1 MIINYRNIQSE
12 DDWNWISKRADP
24 TLTENTKGIVAV
36 DTKVDRIVA
45 MAVFDTW
52 THNSVQIHWAI
63 DNPLIL
69 RHGFIQECFN
79 YVFNTCDKGIMLA
92 TIPSDNAKSLKLS
105 SHIGLDVVHTIK
117 DGFNKGV
124 DYILMEMRKENC
136 KWLKGVSNG

>member
-45 MAVFDTW
+45 MAVFDNW
-52 THNSVQIHWAI
+52 TDNSVNVHLAI
-63 DNPLIL
+63 DKPLVL
-69 RHGFIQECFN
+69 RHGFLEECFN
-79 YVFNTCDKGIMLA
+79 YIFNTCNKGIIMA
-92 TIPSDNAKSLKLS
+92 TIPGDNAKSLKLS

-136 KWLKGVSNG
+136 KWLKG

>member
-36 DTKVDRIVA
+36 DTKVE
-45 MAVFDTW
+45 
-52 THNSVQIHWAI
+52 NCG
-63 DNPLIL
+63 N
-69 RHGFIQECFN
+69 
-79 YVFNTCDKGIMLA
+79 A